1 MSSAALGELPFS
13 ALFVTSSVTLEQSA
27 AVADLK
33 QCVCRSTSLQVLMQT
48 RMLKETFMTTQSARV
63 SGDGARLKGMR
74 GEKTYMAVKMLIIF
88 FISDFF
94 FEQGEFCVAS

>member
-1 MSSAALGELPFS
+1 
-13 ALFVTSSVTLEQSA
+13 
-27 AVADLK
+27 
-33 QCVCRSTSLQVLMQT
+33 MQT

-94 FEQGEFCVAS
+94 FEQGEFCVASRRIQRIMLIFKKKKEKKMNAKKNLKEKNIDVLFFVKV